1 MVGDEAGG
9 TQDLH
14 QPESSVAS
22 SLPWVLSGSSPPQ
35 DQLRLPPPLVGL
47 LPKDLPEASGV
58 KGQSVLFFLIKIK
71 TRGFPGGPVVRTL
84 SFHCR
89 GTSLLPGQGT
99 NFPHAIRQPKNK
111 MKQTKNFLGLPWW
124 SRG

>member
-35 DQLRLPPPLVGL
+35 GQLRLPRPLVGL

-58 KGQSVLFFLIKIK
+58 KGQSVHVFF
-71 TRGFPGGPVVRTL
+71 F
-84 SFHCR
+84 F
-89 GTSLLPGQGT
+89 
-99 NFPHAIRQPKNK
+99 NF
-111 MKQTKNFLGLPWW
+111 
-124 SRG
+124 